1 METKKQASI
10 LAIGNEL
17 LLGQIIN
24 KNAAQISEKALDYNL
39 RVSYHLVVA
48 DDIDEIVSALKYLT
62 EKTDIVFVCGG
73 LGPTEDDLTREAI
86 ARFMRVSLNQDN
98 AVLKDLKQKIQ
109 QRGVQ
114 FTLNHVKQAQFP
126 TGSKVMKSDVGTADG
141 FHVNHQ
147 NKDIFAVPGPWA
159 EIESCWTNYM
169 HDKLR
174 GISLNK
180 IQLERFQIIGFP
192 ESEVSAR
199 AQELL
204 KGSPFSAEYRIHQPF
219 IELRVDV
226 NPANSNQWEPYAKK
240 IEEEFKGFIVGKGNV
255 DKAKEFIE
263 KIKDKK
269 VLFVDAASHGYLGE
283 RLLPLIKGLDFD
295 FFQISSLPASY
306 AVEDYDICFEIRPVN
321 ENEWLGLINNTI
333 HIPIERLSQR
343 KIREAN
349 LRKKFSEIFF
359 WRVLNHL

>member
-1 METKKQASI
+1 METKKQASV

-39 RVSYHLVVA
+39 RIAYHLVVA
-48 DDIDEIVSALKYLT
+48 DDIQEIVSALRYLSD
-62 EKTDIVFVCGG
+62 KTDIIFVCGG

-86 ARFMRVSLNQDN
+86 AKFMNVSLHQDDI
-98 AVLKDLKQKIQ
+98 VLKELKQKIQ
-109 QRGVQ
+109 KRGVQ
-114 FTLNHVKQAQFP
+114 FTLNHIKQAQFP

-141 FHVNHQ
+141 FHLNQ
-147 NKDIFAVPGPWA
+147 SNKDIFAVPGPWA
-159 EIESCWTNYM
+159 EIESCWTNYI
-169 HDKLR
+169 HEKLK

-180 IQLERFQIIGFP
+180 IQLERYQIIGFP
-192 ESEVSAR
+192 ESEVSSR
-199 AQELL
+199 AQEIF
-204 KGSPFSAEYRIHQPF
+204 KGSPFTAEYRIHQPF

-226 NPANSNQWEPYAKK
+226 SPLNSIKWSQYAEKV
-240 IEEEFKGFIVGKGNV
+240 EEEFKGSIVGKGNV
-255 DKAKEFIE
+255 DKAKEFVD
-263 KIKDKK
+263 KVKDKK
-269 VLFVDAASHGYLGE
+269 VLFVDAASHGYFGE

-306 AVEDYDICFEIRPVN
+306 AVEDYDMFFEIRPVN

-333 HIPIERLSQR
+333 HIPIERLSTRQ
-343 KIREAN
+343 IRDSH